1 MLKLLEKESVVAKV
15 DIIVGDLPGD
25 RIFSKL
31 NDGITRRRYAIWK
44 VMIVDRREY
53 SLIEIER
60 ETRSLSML
68 ILKVNTDINWNWLYS
83 KVLIGLINES
93 GRWSNESINVIHN
106 FEILTYKIKHGLK
119 LNYKIIIT
127 LIENFD
133 II

>member
-1 MLKLLEKESVVAKV
+1 
-15 DIIVGDLPGD
+15 
-25 RIFSKL
+25 
-31 NDGITRRRYAIWK
+31 
-44 VMIVDRREY
+44 MIVDGRGY
-53 SLIEIER
+53 SLTEIER

-68 ILKVNTDINWNWLYS
+68 ILKVNTYINWNWVYS

-93 GRWSNESINVIHN
+93 GRWSNESINAIHN
-106 FEILTYKIKHGLK
+106 FEILTYRIKYGLK